1 MPEQLSVLAK
11 IIPSV
16 IVVLVLAAIVLPQA
30 LRILREYE
38 RGVIFRLGK
47 LLGAKGPGLIF
58 LIPVVDRI
66 VKMDL
71 RVVTIDVAKQEVMTR
86 DNVPVTVDAVVYFRV
101 IDPTAAV
108 VKVENFWKATSLI
121 AQTTLRS
128 VLGQAPLDD
137 LLSQREAINLKLQEI
152 IDRQTEPWGIKVTA
166 VEVKDV
172 SLPDSMKRAMAK
184 QAEAER
190 ERRAKIVN
198 AEGEFQAAE
207 KMVQAAAMMSKEP
220 IALQLR
226 FLQTMREI
234 SSEHNTTTF
243 FPLPIDLL
251 TTLIKKTEPPES

>member
-1 MPEQLSVLAK
+1 MDQDATQHLLGIGIILFILAGFAFLIIMPM
-11 IIPSV
+11 
-16 IVVLVLAAIVLPQA
+16 AI
-30 LRILREYE
+30 RILREYQ

-47 LLGAKGPGLIF
+47 LQGAKGPGLIV
-58 LIPVVDRI
+58 LIPFVDTM

-71 RVVTIDVAKQEVMTR
+71 RVVTIDVAKQEIMTK

-101 IDPTAAV
+101 VNPTDAV
-108 VKVENFWKATSLI
+108 VKVENYWKATSLI

-128 VLGQAPLDD
+128 VLGQASLDD
-137 LLSQREAINLKLQEI
+137 LLSQRDTINQKLQEI

-190 ERRAKIVN
+190 ERRAKVVN

-207 KMVQAAAMMSKEP
+207 KMAQAAAVLSKEP
-220 IALQLR
+220 MALQLR
-226 FLQTMREI
+226 YLQTMREMAN
-234 SSEHNTTTF
+234 ERNTTTF
-243 FPLPIDLL
+243 FPLPIDLIG
-251 TTLIKKTEPPES
+251 TLFKK

>member
-1 MPEQLSVLAK
+1 MDQLIQAIMRLGFGV
-11 IIPSV
+11 
-16 IVVLVLAAIVLPQA
+16 VVLIILAAFILPQMM
-30 LRILREYE
+30 RILREYE

-58 LIPVVDRI
+58 LIPMVDRM

-71 RVVTIDVAKQEVMTR
+71 RVITIDVAKQEIMTK

-101 IDPTAAV
+101 INPIEAV
-108 VKVENFWKATSLI
+108 VKVEHYLKATSLI

-128 VLGQAPLDD
+128 VLGQSPLDD
-137 LLSQREAINLKLQEI
+137 LLSQREGINQQLQEI
-152 IDRQTEPWGIKVTA
+152 IDRQTEPWGVKVTA

-172 SLPDSMKRAMAK
+172 ALPDTMQRAMAK

-207 KMVQAAAMMSKEP
+207 KMVQAASLISKEP

-226 FLQTMREI
+226 YLQTMREMA
-234 SSEHNTTTF
+234 SEHNTTTF
-243 FPLPIDLL
+243 LPLPIDLFSAFL
-251 TTLIKKTEPPES
+251 KK

>member
-1 MPEQLSVLAK
+1 MDA
-11 IIPSV
+11 IINLIIKFGAVVGPIGV
-16 IVVLVLAAIVLPQA
+16 IVIIVVVVVLPQA

-38 RGVIFRLGK
+38 RGVVFRLGK
-47 LLGAKGPGLIF
+47 LVGAKGPGLIWLWPF
-58 LIPVVDRI
+58 IDKM

-71 RVVTIDVAKQEVMTR
+71 RVVTIDVAKQEIMTR
-86 DNVPVTVDAVVYFRV
+86 DNVPATVDAVVYFRV
-101 IDPTAAV
+101 INPADAV

-137 LLSQREAINLKLQEI
+137 LLSQRDAINQKLQEI
-152 IDRQTEPWGIKVTA
+152 IDRQTEPWGIKVTS
-166 VEVKDV
+166 VEIKDV

-207 KMVQAAAMMSKEP
+207 KMVQAANMIAKEP

-226 FLQTMREI
+226 YLQTMREMA
-234 SSEHNTTTF
+234 SEHNTTTF
-243 FPLPIDLL
+243 LPLPIDLFSAFL
-251 TTLIKKTEPPES
+251 KK

>member
-1 MPEQLSVLAK
+1 MSDDLQHSLSSLAAW
-11 IIPSV
+11 IIPILFLIAI
-16 IVVLVLAAIVLPQA
+16 IVPQA

-47 LLGAKGPGLIF
+47 LLGAKGPGVIF
-58 LIPVVDRI
+58 LIPVVDRM

-71 RVVTIDVAKQEVMTR
+71 RVITIDVPKQEIMTR
-86 DNVPVTVDAVVYFRV
+86 DNVPATVDAVLYFRV
-101 IDPTAAV
+101 VDPNIAV
-108 VKVENFWKATSLI
+108 VKVENYLKATSLI

-137 LLSQREAINLKLQEI
+137 LLSQREVINLKLQEI
-152 IDRQTEPWGIKVTA
+152 IDRQTEPWGVKVTA

-172 SLPDSMKRAMAK
+172 ALPDSMKRAMAK

-207 KMVQAAAMMSKEP
+207 KMVQAAAMISKEP

-234 SSEHNTTTF
+234 SREHNTTTF
-243 FPLPIDLL
+243 LPVPIDLFSPF
-251 TTLIKKTEPPES
+251 IKGQAKN